1 MLKLRVLSSKRE
13 IEDLNRNEQLVHLGF
28 SASNGDIFK
37 LLQNCPRI
45 RAIQVPAPYRKTLS
59 RAGELFLVM
68 QGIEL
73 IEGDIWSQKKDFQE
87 YFNIDENVL
96 NRIEQLKL
104 CGLDL
109 NEIAGRVSKEAHLS
123 PDLIRYVMK
132 QSS

>member
-1 MLKLRVLSSKRE
+1 MLKLRIVSSKKE
-13 IEDLNRNEQLVHLGF
+13 IEDLKRNEQMVHLGF
-28 SASNGDIFK
+28 SASNGDIFR

-45 RAIQVPAPYRKTLS
+45 RAIQVPASYRKTIS

-73 IEGDIWSQKKDFQE
+73 IEGDIWGRKKDFQE
-87 YFNIDENVL
+87 YFNIDENVFS
-96 NRIEQLKL
+96 RIKQLKL

-109 NEIAGRVSKEAHLS
+109 NEIAGKVSRESQLS
-123 PDLIRYVMK
+123 PELIKYVMK